1 MDEATK
7 KKYCHLL
14 MFDISEPD
22 QETESCNNGSH
33 EIYNDDSS
41 KSCSNGSSQKASTAA
56 AQTSLTNKPT
66 KQRKTRAR
74 KPKRTPRPPNAFILY
89 RKAKQPDVVAQNKNL
104 TNAEVSKVISK
115 MWWKE
120 SEEERF
126 QWEKRADR
134 MKLKHMQDYPDYVYQ
149 PKKPGTR
156 KRKSTQRNDKTNKFT
171 RERNNVNNDT
181 SSSVPFLVSGKNN
194 VADET
199 ITAIAEVAFAV
210 GDKPDRSIPVTS
222 PVSSIP
228 SPPSSIDRSP
238 TISLNQS
245 PIISSHGILHN
256 HRLNQ
261 RPLSVNH
268 MTFHQQHHYSL
279 YSQHPPTPTEIY
291 DITPQFLLPPDN
303 YISHENF
310 TSQCFNPIEETSYIS
325 PHALTN
331 NNFDSFLN
339 VQPVDKFPYFSASPN
354 TAYSFNSFDTTSVD
368 HYINQSN
375 STGGELLDE
384 LFNNNTTASSSPTIV
399 EDMET
404 YFDESIQYPNRRCS
418 L

>member
-14 MFDISEPD
+14 MFDISDPN
-22 QETESCNNGSH
+22 QETDSCNNGF
-33 EIYNDDSS
+33 YNDDGL
-41 KSCSNGSSQKASTAA
+41 KSCSNGSSQKASTAVN
-56 AQTSLTNKPT
+56 QKSLVNKPT
-66 KQRKTRAR
+66 KQRKSRSR

-120 SEEERF
+120 TEEERF

-149 PKKPGTR
+149 PKKPGTK
-156 KRKSTQRNDKTNKFT
+156 KRKSTQRNDKSNKPT
-171 RERNNVNNDT
+171 SDGKNVNRVT
-181 SSSVPFLVSGKNN
+181 SSSTPFLVSEKNF
-194 VADET
+194 VPDET

-210 GDKPDRSIPVTS
+210 GNKSNYSMPLT
-222 PVSSIP
+222 SSIP
-228 SPPSSIDRSP
+228 SPPSSIERSP
-238 TISLNQS
+238 TVSLNES
-245 PIISSHGILHN
+245 PIMSPHGVLHN
-256 HRLNQ
+256 NRLNH
-261 RPLSVNH
+261 RSLSVNH
-268 MTFHQQHHYSL
+268 MTFHQHHYSL
-279 YSQHPPTPTEIY
+279 YSQHPPTPTTEIY
-291 DITPQFLLPPDN
+291 DITPQFLLPSDN
-303 YISHENF
+303 YEHF
-310 TSQCFNPIEETSYIS
+310 APQCFNPIEETSYIS

-339 VQPVDKFPYFSASPN
+339 IQSVDKFPYFISQDTTATSPN
-354 TAYSFNSFDTTSVD
+354 TAYSFNNFDTTPVGN
-368 HYINQSN
+368 YANQSN

-384 LFNNNTTASSSPTIV
+384 LFNNNTSASSSPTIV

-404 YFDESIQYPNRRCS
+404 YFDDSVQYSNRRCS
-418 L
+418 F

>member
-22 QETESCNNGSH
+22 QETDSCNNGF
-33 EIYNDDSS
+33 YNDDSL
-41 KSCSNGSSQKASTAA
+41 KSCSNGPSQKASTAA
-56 AQTSLTNKPT
+56 IQKSLVNKPT
-66 KQRKTRAR
+66 KQRKSRAR

-120 SEEERF
+120 TEEERF

-149 PKKPGTR
+149 PKKPGTK
-156 KRKSTQRNDKTNKFT
+156 KRKSTQRNDKSNKST
-171 RERNNVNNDT
+171 SDRKNVNNVTT
-181 SSSVPFLVSGKNN
+181 SSTPFLVSEKNF
-194 VADET
+194 VPDET

-210 GDKPDRSIPVTS
+210 GNKSNHS
-222 PVSSIP
+222 MSVSSMP
-228 SPPSSIDRSP
+228 SPPSSNERSP
-238 TISLNQS
+238 TVSLNES
-245 PIISSHGILHN
+245 PIMSPHGVLHN
-256 HRLNQ
+256 NRLNH
-261 RPLSVNH
+261 RSLSVNH
-268 MTFHQQHHYSL
+268 MTFHQHHYSL
-279 YSQHPPTPTEIY
+279 FSQHPPTPTEIY
-291 DITPQFLLPPDN
+291 DITPQFLLPSDN
-303 YISHENF
+303 YISNENF
-310 TSQCFNPIEETSYIS
+310 APQCFNPIEETPYIS

-339 VQPVDKFPYFSASPN
+339 IQPVDKFPYFLSQDTTATSPN
-354 TAYSFNSFDTTSVD
+354 TVYSFNNFDTT
-368 HYINQSN
+368 YANQPN
-375 STGGELLDE
+375 STGGELLEE

-404 YFDESIQYPNRRCS
+404 YFDESVQYSNRRCS
-418 L
+418 F